1 MTENSALP
9 KWLTPAEAM
18 AILGCHEATLRRWAD
33 GGAITTVRTPGNQR
47 RYLQDDVERIAREG
61 YQPVADAGHAVPRL
75 LAAVA
80 LTFILAA
87 GLPAHAGVTLLVAV
101 FVGWLFVGLFGA
113 EVSTWGTPAGARHLE
128 QPGRRDRTADR

>member
-1 MTENSALP
+1 MTLP
-9 KWLTPAEAM
+9 RLLRTGEVAEAL
-18 AILGCHEATLRRWAD
+18 AVDPDTVRRWVREGKLAAVELPSGVLRFRREDVDRILGSS
-33 GGAITTVRTPGNQR
+33 P
-47 RYLQDDVERIAREG
+47 ARE
-61 YQPVADAGHAVPRL
+61 AGHAVPRL

-80 LTFILAA
+80 LAFIVAA
-87 GLPAHAGVTLLVAV
+87 GLPAHAGATLLVAV